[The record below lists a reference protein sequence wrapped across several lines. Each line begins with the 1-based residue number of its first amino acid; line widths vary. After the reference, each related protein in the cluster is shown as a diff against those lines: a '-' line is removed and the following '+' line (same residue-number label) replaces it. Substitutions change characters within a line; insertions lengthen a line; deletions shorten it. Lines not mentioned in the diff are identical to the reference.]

1 MTVLRKI
8 AHVFWRSV
16 SETVFVWLHE
26 ASNAVR
32 DDAVWV
38 FILLVPIGYPL
49 LYSYIYNN
57 EVVRDIPVAVV
68 DMDNSPESR
77 DYIRKLDASENALV
91 QTRPA
96 DLATAQEEMRE
107 QKVYGIVY
115 IPADFSRNISTMQ
128 SATVYL
134 FSDVTTLIYYRQLAI
149 ANTGVSFAM
158 NAKIKA
164 IRGGGTTARQ
174 DELVQSPIKY
184 EQVDIFNPQLG
195 IATFLLP
202 AVLMLILQQT
212 MFLGIGITAGT
223 MREKNGFR
231 LYAPVARHAGGTF
244 EIVLGRS
251 LCYLPIYVA
260 NSFWVLGIT
269 PMIFH
274 FERLSRF
281 PSASPTSSRHAR
293 AA

>member
-223 MREKNGFR
+223 MREKNG
-231 LYAPVARHAGGTF
+231 V
-244 EIVLGRS
+244 RS
-251 LCYLPIYVA
+251 ATCPSMWPTRSGCWA
-260 NSFWVLGIT
+260 
-269 PMIFH
+269 
-274 FERLSRF
+274 SR
-281 PSASPTSSRHAR
+281 R
-293 AA
+293 